1 MSLKFFYNEVK
12 RPTININV
20 FPPEQKKITVNFIKI
35 LPKFIVKTGL
45 SDYLIFP
52 SIQFRT

>member
-35 LPKFIVKTGL
+35 LPKFIVKTVRL
-45 SDYLIFP
+45 LNF
-52 SIQFRT
+52 SIYTI